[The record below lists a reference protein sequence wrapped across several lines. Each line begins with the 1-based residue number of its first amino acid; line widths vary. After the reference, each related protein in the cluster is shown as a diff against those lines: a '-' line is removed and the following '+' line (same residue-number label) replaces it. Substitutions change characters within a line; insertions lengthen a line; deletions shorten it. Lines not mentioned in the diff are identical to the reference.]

1 MGDPPWCKL
10 VLFYMKNGQNGS
22 SSLKIMGFH
31 KNPGNFPGRK
41 VKNHRNFTKNADDS
55 YDFLRI
61 IDFCLKMSYNH
72 CGTWKEMRED
82 EQI

>member
-1 MGDPPWCKL
+1 MFC
-10 VLFYMKNGQNGS
+10 
-22 SSLKIMGFH
+22 
-31 KNPGNFPGRK
+31 
-41 VKNHRNFTKNADDS
+41 RNFTKNAADS